1 MKERSFL
8 DTNVLVYSD
17 DADAPAKQAT
27 SLSLLHAGWQTG
39 NAVLST
45 QVLQE
50 YFAAV
55 TRKLGVDAA
64 IARRKVELFGRLE
77 LLSIGHDDILRA
89 IDLHR
94 LHGFSIWDALIVTMA
109 LKAHCRVLYSEDMQD
124 GRVIDALRIANPFKP
139 EEAQSA

>member
-8 DTNVLVYSD
+8 DTNVLVYTD
-17 DADAPAKQAT
+17 DADAPDKQAT
-27 SLSLLHAGWQTG
+27 SLSLLRVGWETG

-55 TRKLGVDAA
+55 TRKLRVDAA

-77 LLSIGHDDILRA
+77 ILSIGHDDVLRA

-109 LKAHCRVLYSEDMQD
+109 LISRCRVLYTEDMQD
-124 GRVIDALRIANPFKP
+124 GRVIDGLRIVNPFEP
-139 EEAQSA
+139 ESRGDG

>member
-8 DTNVLVYSD
+8 DTNVLVYTD
-17 DADAPAKQAT
+17 DADAPAKQAAG
-27 SLSLLHAGWQTG
+27 LSLLRAGWQTG

-55 TRKLGVDAA
+55 THKLGVDAA
-64 IARRKVELFGRLE
+64 VARRKVELFGRLE
-77 LLSIGHDDILRA
+77 VLSIRHDDVLRA

-109 LKAHCRVLYSEDMQD
+109 LKSQCRVLYSEDLQA
-124 GRVIDALRIANPFKP
+124 GRIIEGLRIVNPFAP
-139 EEAQSA
+139 

>member
-8 DTNVLVYSD
+8 DTNVLVYTD
-17 DADAPAKQAT
+17 DADAPDKQAT
-27 SLSLLHAGWQTG
+27 SLSLLRVGWETG

-55 TRKLGVDAA
+55 TRKLRVDAA

-77 LLSIGHDDILRA
+77 ILSIGHDDVLRA

-109 LKAHCRVLYSEDMQD
+109 LISRCRVLYTEDMQD
-124 GRVIDALRIANPFKP
+124 GRVIDGLRIVNPFEP
-139 EEAQSA
+139 ESRDDG

>member
-1 MKERSFL
+1 MKERSLL
-8 DTNVLVYSD
+8 DTDILVHSD

-64 IARRKVELFGRLE
+64 IARRKIELLGRLE
-77 LLSIGHDDILRA
+77 ILSVAHDDVLRA

-109 LKAHCRVLYSEDMQD
+109 LKAQCRVLYSEDMQD
-124 GRVIDALRIANPFKP
+124 GRVIDGLRIANPFKP
-139 EEAQSA
+139 ESA

>member
-1 MKERSFL
+1 MNSMKERSFL
-8 DTNVLVYSD
+8 DTNVLVYTD
-17 DADAPAKQAT
+17 DADAADKQAT

-39 NAVLST
+39 NVVLST

-77 LLSIGHDDILRA
+77 ILGIGHDDILRA

-94 LHGFSIWDALIVTMA
+94 LHGFSIWDALILTMA
-109 LKAHCRVLYSEDMQD
+109 LKAQCRVLYTEDMQD
-124 GRVIDALRIANPFKP
+124 GLVIDGLRITNPFRP
-139 EEAQSA
+139 QGA

>member
-64 IARRKVELFGRLE
+64 IARRKVELFGRLDI
-77 LLSIGHDDILRA
+77 LSIGHDDILRA

-94 LHGFSIWDALIVTMA
+94 LNGFSIWDALIVTMA
-109 LKAHCRVLYSEDMQD
+109 LKAQCRVLYSEDMQD
-124 GRVIDALRIANPFKP
+124 GRVIDGLRIANPFKP
-139 EEAQSA
+139 EDGQSA

>member
-8 DTNVLVYSD
+8 DTDILVHSD

-39 NAVLST
+39 KAVLST

-64 IARRKVELFGRLE
+64 IARRKIELLGRLE
-77 LLSIGHDDILRA
+77 ILSVAHDDVLRA

-109 LKAHCRVLYSEDMQD
+109 LKAQCRVLYSEDMQD
-124 GRVIDALRIANPFKP
+124 GRVIDGLRIANPFKP
-139 EEAQSA
+139 EDGRSA

>member
-1 MKERSFL
+1 MKERSFF

-27 SLSLLHAGWQTG
+27 SLSLLRAGWETG
-39 NAVLST
+39 NGVLST

-55 TRKLGVDAA
+55 TRKLGVDAV

-109 LKAHCRVLYSEDMQD
+109 LKAQCRVLYSEDMQD
-124 GRVIDALRIANPFKP
+124 GRVIDGLRIANPFKP

>member
-8 DTNVLVYSD
+8 DTDILVHSD

-39 NAVLST
+39 KAVLST

-64 IARRKVELFGRLE
+64 IARRKIELLGRLE
-77 LLSIGHDDILRA
+77 ILSVAHDDVLRA

-109 LKAHCRVLYSEDMQD
+109 LKAQCRVLYSEDMQD
-124 GRVIDALRIANPFKP
+124 GRVIDGLRIANPFKP
-139 EEAQSA
+139 ESA

>member
-8 DTNVLVYSD
+8 DTNVLVYTD

-27 SLSLLHAGWQTG
+27 SLSLLRSGWETG
-39 NAVLST
+39 NGVLST

-55 TRKLGVDAA
+55 TRKLGVDAV

-77 LLSIGHDDILRA
+77 ILSISHDDVLRA

-94 LHGFSIWDALIVTMA
+94 LHRFSIWDALIVTMA
-109 LKAHCRVLYSEDMQD
+109 LKTQCRVLYSEDMQD
-124 GRVIDALRIANPFKP
+124 GRVIDCLRIENPFK
-139 EEAQSA
+139 SLV

>member
-17 DADAPAKQAT
+17 DADAPAKRAT
-27 SLSLLHAGWQTG
+27 SLSLLRAGWETG
-39 NAVLST
+39 NGVLST

-55 TRKLGVDAA
+55 TRKLGVEATV
-64 IARRKVELFGRLE
+64 ARRKVELFGRLE

-109 LKAHCRVLYSEDMQD
+109 LKAQCRVLYSEDMQD
-124 GRVIDALRIANPFKP
+124 GRVIDGLRIANPFKP
-139 EEAQSA
+139 E

>member
-1 MKERSFL
+1 L
-8 DTNVLVYSD
+8 DTDILVHSD

-39 NAVLST
+39 KAVLST

-64 IARRKVELFGRLE
+64 IARRKIELLGRLE
-77 LLSIGHDDILRA
+77 ILSVAHDDVLRA

-109 LKAHCRVLYSEDMQD
+109 LKAQCRVLYSEDMQD
-124 GRVIDALRIANPFKP
+124 GRLIDGLRIANPFKP
-139 EEAQSA
+139 EEDQSA

>member
-1 MKERSFL
+1 MKERSFF
-8 DTNVLVYSD
+8 DTNVLVYTD
-17 DADAPAKQAT
+17 DADAPAKQAI
-27 SLSLLHAGWQTG
+27 SLSLLRAGWQTG
-39 NAVLST
+39 NGVLST

-64 IARRKVELFGRLE
+64 VARRKIELLGRLDIV
-77 LLSIGHDDILRA
+77 SIGHDDVLRA

-109 LKAHCRVLYSEDMQD
+109 LEAQCRVLYSEDMQD
-124 GRVIDALRIANPFKP
+124 GRVIDGLRIANPFTP
-139 EEAQSA
+139 ESD

>member
-8 DTNVLVYSD
+8 DTNVLVYTD

-27 SLSLLHAGWQTG
+27 SLSLLRAGWATG
-39 NAVLST
+39 NGVLST

-64 IARRKVELFGRLE
+64 VARRKVELFGRLE
-77 LLSIGHDDILRA
+77 MLSIGHDDILRA

-109 LKAHCRVLYSEDMQD
+109 LKAQWRVLYSEDMQD
-124 GRVIDALRIANPFKP
+124 GRVIDGLRIANPFKP
-139 EEAQSA
+139 ESR

>member
-8 DTNVLVYSD
+8 DTNVLVYTD
-17 DADAPAKQAT
+17 DADAPDKQAT
-27 SLSLLHAGWQTG
+27 SLSLLRDAWQTG

-64 IARRKVELFGRLE
+64 LARRKVELFGRME
-77 LLSIGHDDILRA
+77 ILSTGHDDVLRA

-94 LHGFSIWDALIVTMA
+94 LHGFSIWDALIVAMA
-109 LKAHCRVLYSEDMQD
+109 LKAQCRVLYSEDMQH
-124 GRVIDALRIANPFKP
+124 GRVIDGLRIANPFKTA
-139 EEAQSA
+139 EGGTR

>member
-8 DTNVLVYSD
+8 DTNVLVYTD
-17 DADAPAKQAT
+17 DGDAPAKQT
-27 SLSLLHAGWQTG
+27 VGLSLLRAGWETG

-64 IARRKVELFGRLE
+64 VARRKVELFGRLE
-77 LLSIGHDDILRA
+77 VLSIGHDDVLRA

-109 LKAHCRVLYSEDMQD
+109 LKSQCRVLYSEDLQA
-124 GRVIDALRIANPFKP
+124 GRVIEGLRIENPFAP
-139 EEAQSA
+139 

>member
-17 DADAPAKQAT
+17 DADPAKQAT
-27 SLSLLHAGWQTG
+27 SLSLPRAGWETG
-39 NAVLST
+39 NGVLST

-77 LLSIGHDDILRA
+77 LLSIRHDDILRA

-109 LKAHCRVLYSEDMQD
+109 LKAKCRVLYSEDMQD
-124 GRVIDALRIANPFKP
+124 GRVTDGLRIANPFKP
-139 EEAQSA
+139 EDGQGA